1 MNFLKESKLKE
12 DFSYARSSQLDETW
26 KYNLDLVY
34 LMHVVLDIQNLK

>member
-1 MNFLKESKLKE
+1 MKFLKESKLKE

>member
-1 MNFLKESKLKE
+1 MLKG
-12 DFSYARSSQLDETW
+12 DFSYARSNQLDETW